1 VAAAAEGAT
10 VVIAPLEVDP
20 CPAAALVAPE
30 PESTVTGSDTWVVA
44 AAAPAFAT
52 PVLATGTETCTELV
66 GVRLLAFD
74 TAFTAATGGGAATA
88 VAGPAEVVGAA
99 AIGVTG
105 VATLADGVTAL
116 ATVIVDAEGTGAG
129 ETAGCATTVEAAVI
143 ANTVGVTVTERIVPA
158 STLLPDGA
166 EIRSPFNVPPFVRAR
181 RGRSIEAATI
191 SARPLTLTVP
201 VLPNEP
207 RGTTAVNPPVIV
219 ALPKLTLPSDAPTVR
234 PLETVRVEKVRA
246 CADLISAVPAANE
259 MGWSNLFCSLR
270 STVGA
275 DKIEAWDTRRGPDC
289 VIPPVL

>member
-1 VAAAAEGAT
+1 MKVAKGASVTRAAPPEPVAAAAEGAT

-88 VAGPAEVVGAA
+88 VAGPAEVVGAT
-99 AIGVTG
+99 AIGATG

-116 ATVIVDAEGTGAG
+116 ATVVVGAEGTGAG
-129 ETAGCATTVEAAVI
+129 ATAGCATTGEAAIV
-143 ANTVGVTVTERIVPA
+143 ANTVGVTVTDRIVPA
-158 STLLPDGA
+158 STLFDGA
-166 EIRSPFNVPPFVRAR
+166 DTRSPLTVPPFVRAR
-181 RGRSIEAATI
+181 RGRSIDAASIT
-191 SARPLTLTVP
+191 AGPLTLTVP

-207 RGTTAVNPPVIV
+207 LGTSAINPPTIV
-219 ALPKLTLPSDAPTVR
+219 ALPRFTLPVSEATVR
-234 PLETVRVEKVRA
+234 PLETVTVENARFA
-246 CADLISAVPAANE
+246 AALTSADAAASE
-259 MGWSNLFCSLR
+259 IG
-270 STVGA
+270 
-275 DKIEAWDTRRGPDC
+275 
-289 VIPPVL
+289 

>member
-20 CPAAALVAPE
+20 CPAAGLVAP

-99 AIGVTG
+99 AIGATG

-116 ATVIVDAEGTGAG
+116 ATVVVGAEGTGAG
-129 ETAGCATTVEAAVI
+129 ATAGCATTGEAAVV
-143 ANTVGVTVTERIVPA
+143 ANTVGVTVTDRIVPA
-158 STLLPDGA
+158 STLFDGA
-166 EIRSPFNVPPFVRAR
+166 DTRSPLTVPPFVRAR
-181 RGRSIEAATI
+181 RGRSIDAASIT
-191 SARPLTLTVP
+191 AGPLTLTVP

-207 RGTTAVNPPVIV
+207 LGTSAINPPTIV
-219 ALPKLTLPSDAPTVR
+219 ALPRFTLPVSEATVR
-234 PLETVRVEKVRA
+234 PLETVTVENARFA
-246 CADLISAVPAANE
+246 AALTSADAAASE
-259 MGWSNLFCSLR
+259 IG
-270 STVGA
+270 
-275 DKIEAWDTRRGPDC
+275 
-289 VIPPVL
+289 